1 MNHPKALKAGGV
13 ALVVGVLILVHGI
26 VLYRV
31 ISHVTGTVVLVL
43 IVIVLLKHLGVLGPM
58 YGFFKRLS
66 RG

>member
-13 ALVVGVLILVHGI
+13 ALVVGVLILLHGI

-31 ISHVTGTVVLVL
+31 FSHVTGTIVLLL
-43 IVIVLLKHLGVLGPM
+43 IVVVLLKHVGVLGPM
-58 YGFFKRLS
+58 YGFLKRRS

>member
-1 MNHPKALKAGGV
+1 MNHQKALKAGGV
-13 ALVVGVLILVHGI
+13 ALVVGVLILLHGI

-43 IVIVLLKHLGVLGPM
+43 IVSVLLKHLGVLGPM
-58 YGFFKRLS
+58 YGFFKRRS